1 MNRSEILQLADRYVS
16 QDRATTHGSAENNF
30 TELGKIWGCRLGVDL
45 HPSQVAIMLLDLK
58 TVRAW
63 DNLANEDNWVDMAGY
78 ASCGGEIATKID

>member
-1 MNRSEILQLADRYVS
+1 MNRSEILQLAEHYVS
-16 QDRATTHGSAENNF
+16 KDRSKTHGSAEDNF
-30 TELGKIWGCRLGVDL
+30 TELGKLWGCRLGIDL

-63 DNLANEDNWVDMAGY
+63 NNLGNEDNWVDMAGY